1 MRVVYDI
8 PDNAEDIVLMYKYK
22 TAEGDWIHEGR
33 TFTPKRCGLCMALD
47 FSCMYGSNP
56 PEYKCGRYGCI
67 VKVTDVCKGENNA
80 EKQEQEKASQ

>member
-1 MRVVYDI
+1 MMVVYDI

-33 TFTPKRCGLCMALD
+33 TFTPKRCGMCTELD